1 MDSAK
6 AEDSQAVVYDAE
18 PLDPHNV
25 GVCPRCGTRYVNAGV
40 HIYCDCGMLGLL
52 TLCDGYDWVDMGGPK

>member
-1 MDSAK
+1 M
-6 AEDSQAVVYDAE
+6 VYDAE